1 MDNPWVE
8 FLKQYSKDNSISY
21 GCAISE
27 AGPAYRAMKQGAQ
40 TPKAPTKKRITVKP
54 KINNTMNIIEEPNTQ
69 SFEEV
74 LGKLERELMSS
85 GFEKVIKA
93 LDKLNYK
100 YKGNKNILDRN
111 AKILKDFNTIPKMEA
126 LLEKLKKIKNS

>member
-1 MDNPWVE
+1 MGNPWID
-8 FLKQYSKDNSISY
+8 FLKQYSKDNIISY

-40 TPKAPTKKRITVKP
+40 TPNALTKKKITTKP

-69 SFEEV
+69 SFEEF

-85 GFEKVIKA
+85 VFEKVLKA
-93 LDKLNYK
+93 IDKLNHK
-100 YKGNKNILDRN
+100 YKGNKNIFDRN
-111 AKILKDFNTIPKMEA
+111 AKILNDFNTIPKMEA
-126 LLEKLKKIKNS
+126 LLEK